1 MSAIAAGEGPTVAL
15 VESELTRPPT
25 ITTMSSTSAAAPI
38 SAARAPCRAPGT
50 RTAAE
55 PIAMTIHCISLLAVI
70 QRILCIAPA
79 PINPAR
85 HRVPRGDRSLS
96 SRRILAEQVPIE
108 HPRFL
113 LRFEPEPLIQLR
125 PELLVSLDDRVA

>member
-1 MSAIAAGEGPTVAL
+1 MSAIAAGEGATVAI

-25 ITTMSSTSAAAPI
+25 ITTMSSTSAAVPI

-70 QRILCIAPA
+70 QRILSMERDVCQPGAS
-79 PINPAR
+79 
-85 HRVPRGDRSLS
+85 HLPRDDRSRSL
-96 SRRILAEQVPIE
+96 RRVLAEQAPIE
-108 HPRFL
+108 GACFL
-113 LRFEPEPLIQLR
+113 LRFEPEPLVELR
-125 PELLVSLDDRVA
+125 AESLVSLNDCLA

>member
-1 MSAIAAGEGPTVAL
+1 MSAIAAGEGATLAI

-25 ITTMSSTSAAAPI
+25 ITTMRSTSAAVPI

-70 QRILCIAPA
+70 QRIICIALA
-79 PINPAR
+79 PSNPAR
-85 HRVPRGDRSLS
+85 DRLLRDDRSLS
-96 SRRILAEQVPIE
+96 SRRVLAEQVPIE
-108 HPRFL
+108 RACFL
-113 LRFEPEPLIQLR
+113 LRFE
-125 PELLVSLDDRVA
+125 